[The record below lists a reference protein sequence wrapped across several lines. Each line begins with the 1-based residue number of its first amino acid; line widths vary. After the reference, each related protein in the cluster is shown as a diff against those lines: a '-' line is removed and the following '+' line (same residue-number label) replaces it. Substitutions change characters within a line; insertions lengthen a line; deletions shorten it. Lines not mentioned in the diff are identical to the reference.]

1 MLKQQTKLRVR
12 LYARL
17 SKDDGDADKESNSIT
32 NQLQMLRYNA
42 KEKGFEV
49 IGEYVDDGY
58 SGTTFNRPDLNR
70 MIKDAMDDPEPSGI
84 MVKDMSRFG
93 RNNAMFMYYVEEIF
107 PNNDI
112 LFIALNDDVDTRFD
126 ENEMMPFKSIMNE
139 YYARDTSKKIRSV
152 KKTTALSGGFCGSF
166 APYGYVVDPENKRK
180 LLVDSDTAPI
190 VKRIFELSKQGNSV
204 HQIARTLCEDG
215 VLIPRAYRAMKNGT
229 LETSTGFKFP
239 TDWVAKNVKM
249 ILENQVYLGHMV
261 SHKTQ
266 TKSFK
271 NKKPVAVPKEE
282 WIIVRNTHEAIIDEE
297 TFELVQKFI
306 SVKKQP
312 NKTGRPNIF
321 VGLVKCPDCGRNMA
335 FSNPNGREPRF
346 RCRTY
351 VRNSNL
357 CTTHAISYEALQQIV
372 MSDIQKHIKNME
384 ALGDQFIQEMHELSE
399 KGGSKKIKQFEKDL
413 EVAEKRI
420 AEIDSV
426 IMKLFEQNALGKI
439 SDERFEKM
447 SSAYESEQKELAQK
461 RDELRTKI
469 RAEEKKTQST
479 NQFLETIRK
488 YETVTELNRS
498 MLVELI
504 DSIYVYQAE
513 GTGKDRKQRWKL
525 TIVFLRGLNVV
536 SPDGNGRMSRLLTL
550 LILYKSE
557 YYVGQ
562 YISIERLISDT
573 KENYYEALQESSW
586 EWHEGRN
593 DYAPFVKYMLGVIV
607 AAYREFADRVEI
619 LTDKTI
625 SKSDRIEDII
635 RNSYGRITKAEIAA
649 QCPEISQTTIQRTL
663 NELLKNNQIIKIGGG
678 RYTSYVWNRE
688 NE

>member
-1 MLKQQTKLRVR
+1 SSCMSAEMLKQQTKLRVR

-180 LLVDSDTAPI
+180 LLVDPDTAPI

-204 HQIARTLCEDG
+204 HQIARTLCEDD
-215 VLIPRAYRAMKNGT
+215 VLIPRAYRAMKKGT

-513 GTGKDRKQRWKL
+513 GTGKDRKQR
-525 TIVFLRGLNVV
+525 
-536 SPDGNGRMSRLLTL
+536 
-550 LILYKSE
+550 
-557 YYVGQ
+557 
-562 YISIERLISDT
+562 
-573 KENYYEALQESSW
+573 
-586 EWHEGRN
+586 
-593 DYAPFVKYMLGVIV
+593 
-607 AAYREFADRVEI
+607 VEI
-619 LTDKTI
+619 NYRFLAG
-625 SKSDRIEDII
+625 SQC
-635 RNSYGRITKAEIAA
+635 GIA
-649 QCPEISQTTIQRTL
+649 
-663 NELLKNNQIIKIGGG
+663 
-678 RYTSYVWNRE
+678 
-688 NE
+688 

>member
-180 LLVDSDTAPI
+180 LLVDPDTAPI

-297 TFELVQKFI
+297 TFELAQKRI
-306 SVKKQP
+306 ATRQ
-312 NKTGRPNIF
+312 RPTKVDEIDLF
-321 VGLVKCPDCGRNMA
+321 SGLLFCGDCGYKMYAVRGAGTLERKHAYTCGNYRNRA
-335 FSNPNGREPRF
+335 
-346 RCRTY
+346 
-351 VRNSNL
+351 RNDML
-357 CTTHAISYEALQQIV
+357 CTTHYIRKSVLKELVLADLQRVTSYVKEHEQEFIETANECSAKAVQKTLTQQRKELDKAQSRISELNILFRKLYE
-372 MSDIQKHIKNME
+372 D
-384 ALGDQFIQEMHELSE
+384 
-399 KGGSKKIKQFEKDL
+399 
-413 EVAEKRI
+413 
-420 AEIDSV
+420 
-426 IMKLFEQNALGKI
+426 NALGKL
-439 SDERFEKM
+439 SDEQFAFLT
-447 SSAYESEQKELAQK
+447 SGY
-461 RDELRTKI
+461 D
-469 RAEEKKTQST
+469 EEKKTLTRRIAELSQEIDNATERSADVKRFVALVRRYT
-479 NQFLETIRK
+479 AI
-488 YETVTELNRS
+488 TELTY
-498 MLVELI
+498 E
-504 DSIYVYQAE
+504 
-513 GTGKDRKQRWKL
+513 
-525 TIVFLRGLNVV
+525 NV
-536 SPDGNGRMSRLLTL
+536 
-550 LILYKSE
+550 
-557 YYVGQ
+557 
-562 YISIERLISDT
+562 
-573 KENYYEALQESSW
+573 
-586 EWHEGRN
+586 HE
-593 DYAPFVKYMLGVIV
+593 FI
-607 AAYREFADRVEI
+607 
-619 LTDKTI
+619 
-625 SKSDRIEDII
+625 DRILIHELDKETNTRKIEI
-635 RNSYGRITKAEIAA
+635 FYSFVGRVDTGDKPTESISYFR
-649 QCPEISQTTIQRTL
+649 
-663 NELLKNNQIIKIGGG
+663 QIGADVK
-678 RYTSYVWNRE
+678 SYAI
-688 NE
+688 

>member
-42 KEKGFEV
+42 KEKEFEV

-180 LLVDSDTAPI
+180 LLVDPDTAPI

-513 GTGKDRKQRWKL
+513 GTGKDRKQR
-525 TIVFLRGLNVV
+525 
-536 SPDGNGRMSRLLTL
+536 
-550 LILYKSE
+550 
-557 YYVGQ
+557 
-562 YISIERLISDT
+562 
-573 KENYYEALQESSW
+573 
-586 EWHEGRN
+586 
-593 DYAPFVKYMLGVIV
+593 
-607 AAYREFADRVEI
+607 VEI
-619 LTDKTI
+619 NYRFLAGSQCSCGVSMWYRLMVT
-625 SKSDRIEDII
+625 
-635 RNSYGRITKAEIAA
+635 AE
-649 QCPEISQTTIQRTL
+649 
-663 NELLKNNQIIKIGGG
+663 
-678 RYTSYVWNRE
+678 
-688 NE
+688 

>member
-180 LLVDSDTAPI
+180 LLVDPDTAPI

-297 TFELVQKFI
+297 TFELAQKRI
-306 SVKKQP
+306 ATRQ
-312 NKTGRPNIF
+312 RPTKVDEIDLF
-321 VGLVKCPDCGRNMA
+321 SGLLFCGDCGYKMYAVRGAGTLERKHAYTCGNYRNRA
-335 FSNPNGREPRF
+335 
-346 RCRTY
+346 
-351 VRNSNL
+351 RNDML
-357 CTTHAISYEALQQIV
+357 CTTHYIRKSVLKELVLADLQRVTSYVKEHEQEFIETANECSAKAVQKTLTQQR
-372 MSDIQKHIKNME
+372 K
-384 ALGDQFIQEMHELSE
+384 ELD
-399 KGGSKKIKQFEKDL
+399 KAQN
-413 EVAEKRI
+413 RI
-420 AEIDSV
+420 NELNILFR
-426 IMKLFEQNALGKI
+426 KLYEDNALGKL
-439 SDERFEKM
+439 SDEQFAFLT
-447 SSAYESEQKELAQK
+447 SGY
-461 RDELRTKI
+461 D
-469 RAEEKKTQST
+469 EEKKTLTRRIAELSQEIDNATERSADVKR
-479 NQFLETIRK
+479 FVALVRK
-488 YETVTELNRS
+488 YTAITELTY
-498 MLVELI
+498 E
-504 DSIYVYQAE
+504 
-513 GTGKDRKQRWKL
+513 
-525 TIVFLRGLNVV
+525 NV
-536 SPDGNGRMSRLLTL
+536 
-550 LILYKSE
+550 
-557 YYVGQ
+557 
-562 YISIERLISDT
+562 
-573 KENYYEALQESSW
+573 
-586 EWHEGRN
+586 HE
-593 DYAPFVKYMLGVIV
+593 FI
-607 AAYREFADRVEI
+607 
-619 LTDKTI
+619 
-625 SKSDRIEDII
+625 DRILIHELDKETNTRKIEI
-635 RNSYGRITKAEIAA
+635 FYSFVGRVDTGDKPTESISYFR
-649 QCPEISQTTIQRTL
+649 
-663 NELLKNNQIIKIGGG
+663 QIGADVK
-678 RYTSYVWNRE
+678 SYAI
-688 NE
+688 